1 MPTFHVQIY
10 QLWSFEYHK
19 CIVQH
24 YTGLKSHRQA
34 AAAGS
39 AARPPFSISVGG
51 HRAKQGRLDLVW
63 SSPCGEEDVDATYK
77 HMMSYYP
84 IDADADVM
92 KIATIKTII
101 STQRKNT
108 KKVAT

>member
-1 MPTFHVQIY
+1 MR
-10 QLWSFEYHK
+10 
-19 CIVQH
+19 
-24 YTGLKSHRQA
+24 SHRQA
-34 AAAGS
+34 DS
-39 AARPPFSISVGG
+39 AARPPFPNSDGG

-108 KKVAT
+108 KKFAT